1 MLGPAIDSGFV
12 CTLTAVALLLAGDFS
27 KGGTQGLSLALDAF
41 GRAIPFGEYMLTAVV
56 TCFALSSMF
65 TYSFYGSRCAA
76 YLFGDGSS
84 RWYTLAFTLSLILFA
99 TVPLSAAVAMC
110 DLFYALMA
118 FPTMFALIMLRKS
131 VRTATRKYFNNPQK
145 NYADT
150 RREAAT

>member
-1 MLGPAIDSGFV
+1 
-12 CTLTAVALLLAGDFS
+12 
-27 KGGTQGLSLALDAF
+27 
-41 GRAIPFGEYMLTAVV
+41 
-56 TCFALSSMF
+56 MF

-76 YLFGDGSS
+76 NLFGDGSS

-145 NYADT
+145 DYADT